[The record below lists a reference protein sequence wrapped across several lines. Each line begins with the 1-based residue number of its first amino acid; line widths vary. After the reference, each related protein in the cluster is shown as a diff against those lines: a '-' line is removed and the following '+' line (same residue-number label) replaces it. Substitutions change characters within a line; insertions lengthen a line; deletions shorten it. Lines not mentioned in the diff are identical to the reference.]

1 MSKSSILRRDEKG
14 NLSALIET
22 PNLTIRSVQEDD
34 LEHMLKLQGNAA
46 VMEFVG
52 IGGARSVDRITK
64 YHRWLID
71 LWKEKNPISGFM
83 VFTKETKN
91 FAGMACLEEVNNKDG
106 SVKAGE
112 AEVMLYFLPE
122 FWGKGHG
129 KELGKYFLESIRSM
143 LESGEH
149 ITIGGKPL
157 TKLVA
162 SAHPDN
168 KPSIKLQKDLGF
180 VEVSR
185 GTRRVTGGEVPRIF
199 FELDLEKEEPSA
211 SVRAEGGGAVVP
223 LRHDARGGGGGG
235 GGGDG
240 R

>member
-1 MSKSSILRRDEKG
+1 MSKPSILRKDEEG

-22 PNLTIRSVQEDD
+22 PNFTIRSIQEDD
-34 LEHMLKLQGNAA
+34 LEHILRLKGNDA
-46 VMEFVG
+46 VMKFVG
-52 IGGARSVDRITK
+52 IGGANSVDRITK
-64 YHRWLID
+64 YHRWLIN

-83 VFTKETKN
+83 VFTKENKN
-91 FAGMACLEEVNNKDG
+91 FAGMACLEEVSSKDG

-129 KELGKYFLESIRSM
+129 KEFGKYFLESISSM

-149 ITIGGKPL
+149 LTIGGKPL

-168 KPSIKLQKDLGF
+168 EPSIKLQKDLGF
-180 VEVSR
+180 VEVGR
-185 GTRRVTGGEVPRIF
+185 GMKRVTGGEVPRIF
-199 FELDLEKEEPSA
+199 FELDLEKSKTDPSA
-211 SVRAEGGGAVVP
+211 SIGAASCAATLP
-223 LRHDARGGGGGG
+223 PIRSRL
-235 GGGDG
+235 
-240 R
+240 

>member
-1 MSKSSILRRDEKG
+1 MSKSSILRRDGEG

-22 PNLTIRSVQEDD
+22 PNFTIRSIQEDD
-34 LEHMLKLQGNAA
+34 LKHILELKGNDA
-46 VMEFVG
+46 VMKFVG
-52 IGGARSVDRITK
+52 IGGANSVDRIIK
-64 YHRWLID
+64 YHRWLIN

-83 VFTKETKN
+83 VFTKENKN
-91 FAGMACLEEVNNKDG
+91 FAGMACLEEVNSKDG

-129 KELGKYFLESIRSM
+129 KEFGKYFLESIRSM

-162 SAHPDN
+162 TAHPDN
-168 KPSIKLQKDLGF
+168 EPSIKLQKDLGF
-180 VEVSR
+180 VEVGR
-185 GTRRVTGGEVPRIF
+185 GMKRVTGGEVPRIF
-199 FELDLEKEEPSA
+199 FELDLEKSKTDPSA
-211 SVRAEGGGAVVP
+211 SIGVP
-223 LRHDARGGGGGG
+223 SCAATLLPIRSRL
-235 GGGDG
+235 
-240 R
+240 